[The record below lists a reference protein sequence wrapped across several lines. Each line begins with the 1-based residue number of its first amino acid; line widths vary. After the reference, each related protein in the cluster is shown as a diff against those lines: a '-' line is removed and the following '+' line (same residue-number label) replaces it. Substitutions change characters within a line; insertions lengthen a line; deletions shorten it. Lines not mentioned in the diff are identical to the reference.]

1 MDLQLE
7 GKRAII
13 TGGSRGLGKAMAH
26 QLAREGCDVVI
37 GARTE
42 SMLNTAAEELAKETG
57 RKIVPIVL
65 DVNSL
70 DSITTFVKGAA
81 DALGGIEIVI
91 NNAAQP
97 GGTQGDIE
105 EIDEDGLLWDFTQ
118 KAVGYL
124 RVAREALPY
133 MKQAGWG
140 RIINISG
147 LQARNPGT
155 GVSAAAR
162 NGALIAMNKAW
173 ANALGKYNITVN
185 AIYPGSRTVT
195 ERTEAQARVEN
206 KTLEEKIR
214 ELDER
219 AVQKH
224 HTTADDIANFAT
236 FLASPLAIG
245 MTGEAIAVAA
255 GQTVDVHY

>member
-1 MDLQLE
+1 MDLLLE
-7 GKRAII
+7 GKRAIV
-13 TGGSRGLGKAMAH
+13 TGGSRGLGKAMAR
-26 QLAREGCDVVI
+26 QLAREGCDVAI

-42 SMLNTAAEELAKETG
+42 ATLKDAAEELAKETG
-57 RKIVPIVL
+57 RKIVPLVL

-70 DSITTFVKGAA
+70 DSIKAFVKASA

-97 GGTQGDIE
+97 GGTQGDLE
-105 EIDEDGLLWDFTQ
+105 TIDEDGLLWDFTQ

-140 RIINISG
+140 RVINISG

-173 ANALGKYNITVN
+173 ANALGKYGITVN

-195 ERTEAQARVEN
+195 ERTDQQAQAAN
-206 KTLEEKIR
+206 KTLEQFRKEQ
-214 ELDER
+214 DER
-219 AVQKH
+219 ALQKH
-224 HTTADDIANFAT
+224 HTTADDIAYFAA

>member
-7 GKRAII
+7 GKRAIV
-13 TGGSRGLGKAMAH
+13 TGGSRGLGKSMAR

-42 SMLNTAAEELAKETG
+42 STLKEASEELAQETG

-65 DVNSL
+65 DVNDL
-70 DSITTFVKGAA
+70 DSIKAFVKGAA
-81 DALGGIEIVI
+81 DALGGIDIVI

-124 RVAREALPY
+124 RIAREAVPY

-173 ANALGKYNITVN
+173 ANALGKYGITVN
-185 AIYPGSRTVT
+185 AIYPGSRTIT
-195 ERTEAQARVEN
+195 ERTEAQAAAEN
-206 KTLEEKIR
+206 KTLEEKRR

-224 HTTADDIANFAT
+224 HPTGDDLGYFAA

-255 GQTVDVHY
+255 GQTIDVHY

>member
-1 MDLQLE
+1 MDLLLE
-7 GKRAII
+7 GKRAIV
-13 TGGSRGLGKAMAH
+13 TGGSRGLGKAMAR
-26 QLAREGCDVVI
+26 QLAREGCDVAI

-42 SMLNTAAEELAKETG
+42 ATLKDAAEELAKETG
-57 RKIVPIVL
+57 RKIVPLVL

-70 DSITTFVKGAA
+70 DSIKAFVKASA

-97 GGTQGDIE
+97 GGTQGDLE
-105 EIDEDGLLWDFTQ
+105 TIDEDGLLWDFTQ

-140 RIINISG
+140 RVINISG

-173 ANALGKYNITVN
+173 ANALGKYGITVN

-195 ERTEAQARVEN
+195 ERTDQQAQAAN
-206 KTLEEKIR
+206 KTLEQFRKEQ
-214 ELDER
+214 DER
-219 AVQKH
+219 ALQKH
-224 HTTADDIANFAT
+224 HTTADDIAYFAA

-245 MTGEAIAVAA
+245 MTGEAIAVSG
-255 GQTVDVHY
+255 GQSVDVHY